1 MNTNTNMNESRDVFD
16 IFFDFTIIFMAVG
29 SVMFI
34 LSFFGMLGALREN
47 ICLLKTVSYPHV
59 KYVYFTPWLKYSLSA
74 QTPKGGVLVVPTL
87 ER

>member
-47 ICLLKTVSYPHV
+47 ICLLKTVSYPHD
-59 KYVYFTPWLKYSLSA
+59 KCA
-74 QTPKGGVLVVPTL
+74 
-87 ER
+87 